1 MHPTNKQNDKMKT
14 THFTI
19 SKVTTEKKPFCT
31 FVEKKVFFKLDEKM
45 LFALLFIV
53 PAIVAGLLEILKN

>member
-1 MHPTNKQNDKMKT
+1 MKT

-19 SKVTTEKKPFCT
+19 SKVTTAKKPLCT
-31 FVEKKVFFKLDEKM
+31 FTEKKVFFKLDEKI

-53 PAIVAGLLEILKN
+53 PLVVATLFEVLNPKF